1 MQNERVLSLSFLC
14 NMKSALHPL
23 LGISGK
29 VSRRML
35 NLFRHQAFSG
45 ILLLA
50 AALFSLLLGNGAW
63 GGAYRMGWEEKWHG
77 ISLKES
83 INEGLMSLFFLLVGI
98 EIKAALTYGE
108 LSRFRQALLPLIAA
122 AGGMA
127 VPALLYLMLTHGTP
141 YATGWP
147 IATATDIGFVVGV
160 MALMGPRI
168 PNAFRVFMLTL
179 AVADDV
185 GAVVVLALGFNR
197 GIDAFWLTAAVLML
211 CALLLLA
218 RKPHARGWMWLMGGI
233 GLWIGLHHAGLH
245 PTLAGVV
252 LAFCM
257 PATGRGASTSKQFEH
272 ALNKPVAFLVL
283 PLFVL
288 ANTAIALENSH
299 WPWPPFAL
307 AIVLALVPGKAIGI
321 IGTAWISLK
330 LKWTMLPEGT
340 SMRTLAAGS
349 LLGGIGFTLS
359 IFFCDLSLK
368 AAPIQ
373 ENAKLAVLAG
383 SAIAALSGCLA
394 LVLATH
400 RKN

>member
-14 NMKSALHPL
+14 NMKSGLQPL
-23 LGISGK
+23 LGISGR

-45 ILLLA
+45 VLLLA
-50 AALFSLLLGNGAW
+50 ATLLSLWFANGVW
-63 GGAYRMGWEEKWHG
+63 GAAYRNGWEEQWHG
-77 ISLKES
+77 LSLKES

-98 EIKAALTYGE
+98 EIKAALSYGE
-108 LSRFRQALLPLIAA
+108 LSRFRQALLPLVAA

-127 VPALLYLMLTHGTP
+127 VPALLYLMLTKGTS
-141 YATGWP
+141 YTSGWP

-160 MALMGPRI
+160 IALMGSRI

-185 GAVVVLALGFNR
+185 GAVVVLALGFNK
-197 GIDAFWLTAAVLML
+197 GINAYWLVAALLML
-211 CALLLLA
+211 MVLVLLS
-218 RKPHARGWMWLMGGI
+218 RKAHARAWMWILCGVA
-233 GLWIGLHHAGLH
+233 LWMCLHHGGLH

-257 PATGRGASTSKQFEH
+257 PATGKGATISKQFEH

-288 ANTAIALENSH
+288 ANTAIPLQNSQ

-321 IGTAWISLK
+321 AGAAWISLK
-330 LKWTMLPEGT
+330 LKWTLLPEGT
-340 SMRTLAAGS
+340 SLRTLAAGS

-359 IFFCDLSLK
+359 IFFCDLSLSQ
-368 AAPIQ
+368 ATIQ

-383 SAIAALSGCLA
+383 SAIAALSGCMA
-394 LVLATH
+394 LVMATK